1 MEQKKINKIRDK
13 AVASSSRCSC
23 EDILIKSGMSY
34 RRRGNQLY
42 LFCPNCDRDQ
52 FLIDRAEKGKS
63 QNDRAFT
70 GREIP
75 DHCSVNIRKNKYF
88 CFTCSAEKKNGRV
101 ISAGGGPA
109 KLYSLIYDVP
119 YIDAALILAGK
130 AGDVSE
136 EEINLAK
143 SSPDALKKFREA
155 SENIATVEE
164 REAMKEAEVKAPSE
178 VCNIVY
184 RALISLPEFALT
196 RGHYEYLASTR
207 HLSDAEI
214 REGMFFSYT
223 KTFSFEEL
231 FARIKAVKPDFT
243 PAALYGV
250 PGFFFEE
257 IKEGKGKWHFKA
269 PMPNCIGIPL
279 KNAYGE
285 IVALQMRNLERN
297 AKNKYFYV
305 SSKYESQKN
314 KAYGYGASPGSP
326 VAVFYPPSIDIPTFY
341 IGEGYFKMR
350 EIAKEGAV
358 AFSVQGVNSL
368 SYVTEE
374 ITRVLSLLPQL
385 KTSLKS
391 NEQIKL
397 FIVFD
402 ADMYSNVH
410 VLEAGFRAAYIF
422 AKKFRGRPISFL
434 LWRDEYGKGFD
445 DMKYHLLQNH
455 IDYREKIVAVP
466 QQSFIKLVRPAVVA
480 SDEEYMKTHP
490 EMTIS
495 DRGRKEYGR
504 LLYDRL
510 YNQTIKNL
518 LP

>member
-1 MEQKKINKIRDK
+1 
-13 AVASSSRCSC
+13 
-23 EDILIKSGMSY
+23 
-34 RRRGNQLY
+34 
-42 LFCPNCDRDQ
+42 
-52 FLIDRAEKGKS
+52 
-63 QNDRAFT
+63 
-70 GREIP
+70 
-75 DHCSVNIRKNKYF
+75 
-88 CFTCSAEKKNGRV
+88 
-101 ISAGGGPA
+101 
-109 KLYSLIYDVP
+109 
-119 YIDAALILAGK
+119 
-130 AGDVSE
+130 
-136 EEINLAK
+136 
-143 SSPDALKKFREA
+143 
-155 SENIATVEE
+155 
-164 REAMKEAEVKAPSE
+164 
-178 VCNIVY
+178 
-184 RALISLPEFALT
+184 
-196 RGHYEYLASTR
+196 
-207 HLSDAEI
+207 
-214 REGMFFSYT
+214 MFFSYT

-410 VLEAGFRAAYIF
+410 VLEAGLRAAYIF

>member
-1 MEQKKINKIRDK
+1 MFGQHSEEQ
-13 AVASSSRCSC
+13 VF
-23 EDILIKSGMSY
+23 
-34 RRRGNQLY
+34 
-42 LFCPNCDRDQ
+42 LF
-52 FLIDRAEKGKS
+52 
-63 QNDRAFT
+63 
-70 GREIP
+70 
-75 DHCSVNIRKNKYF
+75 YMF
-88 CFTCSAEKKNGRV
+88 CRKKNGRV

-410 VLEAGFRAAYIF
+410 VLEAGLRAAYIF